1 MDLTTLARL
10 QNYLAGL
17 NTAVNLGSD
26 AQAFYAQA
34 ISRASDQC
42 MQWTGRNFQRID
54 VTGARFNG
62 SGTERMRLPN
72 DPIIAVTAVSVDEY
86 AYTLSPDSLTSGF
99 QYDTRFIYLMNG
111 AYFRKGMRNVKVSY
125 SGGYTTTQTANVPS
139 VSAYTITPTIG
150 SGVDPTGMPANTSGP
165 ALVDRGVTYASTGVA
180 LVAVASAPAAG
191 QYSFSGGV
199 YTFNAADAGKSV
211 IMSYDYVPGAVE
223 QGVIELIGHWFSR
236 RMNLGVGSISIDRQ
250 TVSYI
255 DKDLP
260 DTIKGYWQPYRYVIA
275 P

>member
-125 SGGYTTTQTANVPS
+125 SGGYTTTQ
-139 VSAYTITPTIG
+139 
-150 SGVDPTGMPANTSGP
+150 
-165 ALVDRGVTYASTGVA
+165 
-180 LVAVASAPAAG
+180 
-191 QYSFSGGV
+191 
-199 YTFNAADAGKSV
+199 
-211 IMSYDYVPGAVE
+211 
-223 QGVIELIGHWFSR
+223 
-236 RMNLGVGSISIDRQ
+236 
-250 TVSYI
+250 
-255 DKDLP
+255 
-260 DTIKGYWQPYRYVIA
+260 
-275 P
+275 